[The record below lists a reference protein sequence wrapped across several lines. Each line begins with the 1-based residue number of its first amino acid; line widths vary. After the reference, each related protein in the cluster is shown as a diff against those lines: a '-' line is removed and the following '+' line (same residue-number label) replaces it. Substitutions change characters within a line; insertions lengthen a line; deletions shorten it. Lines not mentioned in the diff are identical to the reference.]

1 VRPTRSL
8 IAASVVCALA
18 ASPVYAQ
25 QRAPAEEIEV
35 LKRMM
40 QEVISQNE
48 DLKRRIQL
56 LEAPKAKAEPAKA
69 EPAAKEAGSAPTT
82 KAPEDATQKAKV
94 AEEPPKPVSQDFGWW
109 NKIQLG
115 GAVETEVRSERNKD
129 FKTKSNESVFELK
142 TAEFDFEANIVDWAK
157 GKLAAEWIG
166 PSVAGSQ
173 LKSTSPDAD
182 KLNLNEAYI
191 QFGTDTSLFGLKVGR
206 RTLPFGLSTGS
217 TVAARL
223 EDKLTVTDPLS
234 LAVFDTKEDQILV
247 EVRLGGLNVA
257 TYVFQGDTH
266 RGVERRLQHYGGHV
280 GYGLK
285 TDVLSL
291 VVGFSMIDSVFDSDG
306 LQEKYPEALTA
317 PYVPGIA
324 ANIRLGLFGFSLV
337 TAYYGALRQAHFT
350 RADQPVN
357 IRPEAWSVEAGYTT
371 ELFSKKTY
379 AALMYS
385 QTADLVGAFPKDRSV
400 GTLGLWLSNN
410 IRLAAEYVY
419 DHDYPTTAHA
429 QGGPGGTGRTSET
442 GLVRLTYEW

>member
-1 VRPTRSL
+1 ML
-8 IAASVVCALA
+8 GALA
-18 ASPVYAQ
+18 ASPVWAEQ
-25 QRAPAEEIEV
+25 GTPAGEIEA
-35 LKRMM
+35 LKRMVH
-40 QEVISQNE
+40 EVISQNE
-48 DLKRRIQL
+48 ELRRRIRL
-56 LEAPKAKAEPAKA
+56 LEAPKAKE
-69 EPAAKEAGSAPTT
+69 EPAAKEAASDPAT
-82 KAPEDATQKAKV
+82 KAPEDATQKAKA
-94 AEEPPKPVSQDFGWW
+94 AEEPPKPVSADFGWW

-115 GAVETEVRSERNKD
+115 GAVETEVRSVRNKD
-129 FKTKSNESVFELK
+129 FNPKSRESVFELK

-173 LKSTSPDAD
+173 LKSTAADAD

-191 QFGTDTSLFGLKVGR
+191 QIGTDTSLFSMKAGR
-206 RTLPFGLSTGS
+206 RTVPFGLSTGS

-223 EDKLTVTDPLS
+223 EDKLTVSDPLS

-247 EVRLGGLNVA
+247 EMKLGGLNVA

-266 RGVERRLQHYGGHV
+266 RGVERRLQHYGAHV
-280 GYGLK
+280 GYGVK

-291 VVGFSMIDSVFDSDG
+291 VVGLSMIDSVFDSDG
-306 LQEKYPEALTA
+306 LEDKYPEALTA

-350 RADQPVN
+350 RNDQPVN

-371 ELFSKKTY
+371 EIFGQKTY
-379 AALMYS
+379 GAFAYS
-385 QTADLVGAFPKDRSV
+385 QTADLVGAFPEARSI
-400 GTLGLWLSNN
+400 GTLGTWFSNN
-410 IRLAAEYVY
+410 IRLALEYVY
-419 DHDYPTTAHA
+419 DQDYPKTAHA

-442 GLVRLTYEW
+442 YLVRLTYEW